1 VQVDRTGAAGIR
13 DHAQVAALVAVAF
26 SAMQRLVDVA
36 HKMNDGLQRL
46 DAWLARG
53 MLVGETLLNVWMAS
67 TTQPL

>member
-1 VQVDRTGAAGIR
+1 
-13 DHAQVAALVAVAF
+13 
-26 SAMQRLVDVA
+26 MQRLVDVA